1 MDDILKKENGT
12 NNTNIIEKSIIEQND
27 FCNNLNKYKNLEYEN
42 QIRLANIKFDN
53 IILNMFVYKK
63 EDIVSKS
70 IYFNKQWEKIETKK
84 LLNALEYYS
93 EKKKIKKRRYI
104 YD

>member
-70 IYFNKQWEKIETKK
+70 IYFNKKWEKIETKK
-84 LLNALEYYS
+84 LLNALEYYL
-93 EKKKIKKRRYI
+93 EKKKLKKRRYI

>member
-1 MDDILKKENGT
+1 
-12 NNTNIIEKSIIEQND
+12 
-27 FCNNLNKYKNLEYEN
+27 
-42 QIRLANIKFDN
+42 
-53 IILNMFVYKK
+53 MFVYKN

-93 EKKKIKKRRYI
+93 EKKK
-104 YD
+104 